1 MKEVKTIRKKKNEKV
16 GIVIATNDSETCW
29 VAIRYATFHLM
40 EQKDVKIYFVDSG
53 LKYKDMRDGKYN
65 IVKLV
70 ECFTQA
76 GGQVYLC
83 DDREKLK
90 ACLISH
96 FSLLLNKKDI
106 VSMSDDDKFQSVM
119 TESAY
124 LREFKKVI

>member
-1 MKEVKTIRKKKNEKV
+1 
-16 GIVIATNDSETCW
+16 
-29 VAIRYATFHLM
+29 M